1 MMGTAL
7 NYDYLVRL
15 GVSVLPVFVL
25 LFGLRFLDS
34 YKLVSLRRTLSAVL
48 AGLAVA
54 GICVGIDKMGF
65 KVMPLTGPWYP
76 IVGAPILEESLKAA
90 YIAYLIRKN
99 RVGFMVDAAI
109 YGFAVGAGFAL
120 LENII
125 YLRVFYENSLL
136 LWTIRGFGT
145 AMMHG
150 GTTAIFGIVSASL
163 LGRSS
168 RHRWS
173 LYIPGLA
180 TAMVIHSLYNQ
191 ALLPPLES
199 MITVLIGL
207 PVLMSLIFLQ
217 SEKSLQNWLGNKLDK
232 DMELMQ
238 MISTG
243 RLVETKA
250 GLYLRSLT
258 NSFPPQV
265 VGDMLCLLQISLELS
280 AIAKGDLMRREA
292 GFPLTPDPTLP
303 AKFKELAFLEKSIG
317 IAGKLALAP
326 LLSRSSR
333 DLWEVYMLSQGSKS
347 TPASG

>member
-1 MMGTAL
+1 MG
-7 NYDYLVRL
+7 NIIGDDYFVRL
-15 GVSVLPVFVL
+15 AISILPVFVF

-34 YKLVSLRRTLSAVL
+34 YKLVNLRRILTAVF
-48 AGLAVA
+48 AGIAVA
-54 GICVGIDKMGF
+54 GVCYYINSLGF
-65 KVMPLTGPWYP
+65 EIMPLKGRLYP
-76 IVGAPILEESLKAA
+76 IVGAPLLEESLKAL
-90 YIAYLIRKN
+90 YIAYLIRKS
-99 RVGFMVDAAI
+99 RIGFMVDAAI

-120 LENII
+120 LENIV
-125 YLRVFYENSLL
+125 YVHTFQDSSLL

-150 GTTAIFGIVSASL
+150 GTTAIFGILATTLLARSAA
-163 LGRSS
+163 
-168 RHRWS
+168 HHWIV
-173 LYIPGLA
+173 YVPGLMI
-180 TAMVIHSLYNQ
+180 AMVVHSLYNM
-191 ALLPPLES
+191 ALLPPLAT
-199 MITVLIGL
+199 TVSILIGL

-217 SEKSLQNWLGNKLDK
+217 SEKSLQSWLGNKLDK

-238 MISTG
+238 MIATG

-258 NSFPPQV
+258 NSFPPQI

-292 GFPLTPDPTLP
+292 GFPVAPDPSLP

-317 IAGKLALAP
+317 MAGKMALAP

-347 TPASG
+347 ASSSA

>member
-1 MMGTAL
+1 MGTPLA
-7 NYDYLVRL
+7 YDYFARL
-15 GVSVLPVFVL
+15 GISILPVFAF

-34 YKLVSLRRTLSAVL
+34 YKLVSLRRILSAVL
-48 AGLAVA
+48 AGIAVA
-54 GICVGIDKMGF
+54 GVCLFINSLGF
-65 KVMPLTGPWYP
+65 EVMPLTGRWYP
-76 IVGAPILEESLKAA
+76 VVGAPIIEECLKAA
-90 YIAYLIRKN
+90 YIAYLIR
-99 RVGFMVDAAI
+99 RSRIGFMVDAAI

-120 LENII
+120 LENIV
-125 YLRVFYENSLL
+125 YVHAFQDKSLL

-150 GTTAIFGIVSASL
+150 GTTAIFGIVATTLLARTAS
-163 LGRSS
+163 
-168 RHRWS
+168 HRWTV
-173 LYIPGLA
+173 YVPGLIISI
-180 TAMVIHSLYNQ
+180 VIHSIYNQ
-191 ALLPPLES
+191 ALLPPLET
-199 MITVLIGL
+199 TVAILVGL

-217 SEKSLQNWLGNKLDK
+217 SEKSLQSWLGNKLDK

-238 MISTG
+238 MIATG

-292 GFPLTPDPTLP
+292 GFPITPDPTLP
-303 AKFKELAFLEKSIG
+303 AKFEEMAFLEKSIG
-317 IAGKLALAP
+317 VAGKMAIAP

-333 DLWEVYMLSQGSKS
+333 DLWEVYMLSQGSKAA
-347 TPASG
+347 PAST